1 MASSESVHSE
11 VIADVESVE
20 DQLKSISIRESSGT
34 GKDIQD
40 VSGKSQP
47 NASVRSGKDSSDDL
61 MSDVVDDGS
70 TSNSQTTSL
79 HGHTTLL
86 HGSEENNL
94 DLHAKGDNPIVS
106 SDTNTADVEC
116 QGNNNICVTDGS
128 QPCTVAEE
136 NVDDPPKIM
145 RASEEESE
153 GVDVEEGSCQPT
165 EDSVRAQLKEKSEDN
180 SDVDEIV
187 TDDVT
192 TDQVTDKS
200 AQLDPQSSEET
211 CTVTHGVTKAD
222 ITPSTPPLPADV
234 GHCVKP
240 EESFVTGSVKTTDP
254 SLPGAESVCDG
265 DQVSPGTRNE
275 EGVESVCDGDQVS
288 PGTRN
293 EGGVESVCDG
303 DQVSPGTRN
312 EEGVES
318 VCDGDQVSPG
328 TRNEGGVESVCD
340 GDHIKSGTRNA
351 ESGECKGDVSAMIGT
366 EIKSES
372 QNQSISDSHLL
383 KDSQQPVCVPDTS
396 EVSASCDTKMDGTS
410 IFADGEHNAKEH
422 LEDNTTDLRQ
432 TKSTNNDQ
440 INRTDSAKQIQS
452 EIPEEFTSEMVS
464 EERHNACGEDEL
476 EEASAGANSGD
487 TRQKSASDVRSVS
500 PGKSVRKRLGRG
512 SRNPPGMG
520 YSSLLRKTTEKGGD
534 WEVGG
539 EVEEQGCDGEEQGRE
554 ENAAGI
560 TRPGK
565 KNRRKKKK
573 QNKDFPAIDAADEE
587 RVEQLQDF
595 DDGSVDEDPGDLRQQ
610 GGRTK
615 RDKKKFNRHDR
626 QERRREEDIL
636 VEQAMPYFKNEWDD
650 VNNSRSVH
658 YDITG
663 MPGQFMDDVD
673 DDDDDDND
681 KGKQN
686 KKQKKEQRSWKRSS
700 L

>member
-254 SLPGAESVCDG
+254 SLPGA
-265 DQVSPGTRNE
+265 
-275 EGVESVCDGDQVS
+275 
-288 PGTRN
+288 
-293 EGGVESVCDG
+293 ESVCDG